1 MFAPPITMNSA
12 VSPQIISVA
21 KENVPYTPFGALWVP
36 NTSKFVVLGENPR
49 RTGTLSVYQLEFD
62 NNKNNS
68 DSGEKLKPKQR
79 EVLRRLSHV
88 TKDYGFKCGTFGHS
102 FDRKGVSSQSLATGD
117 FEGTLNIWDLEKL
130 NKPTF
135 EIKEAHSKII
145 NAIDGISG
153 KHGAAELVTGS
164 RDGTVKVWDPRT
176 DQCVT
181 ELKPQTS
188 NQARDCWSVCF
199 GNSHNAQNRM
209 IAAGYDNGDVKILDL
224 RTNKVFYE
232 TNVQNGVC
240 CVEFDRKD
248 IKLNKLVVTSLES
261 QYRVYDLKTKHIAQ
275 GFAWSNVDALQITQ
289 STNEQATDASKEKKG
304 SKGTTIWNCRHLPQ
318 NRDVWITC
326 LGSGAVAIWKYSY
339 PEKRYVEDQ
348 KGHRKGVMGEV
359 QLLSDQMLSTLSTQP
374 IVSWDWNRD
383 KTGLAVMASLDQTVQ
398 VVVVTKLNKL

>member
-1 MFAPPITMNSA
+1 MG
-12 VSPQIISVA
+12 A
-21 KENVPYTPFGALWVP
+21 KKNVPYTPFGALWVP

-49 RTGTLSVYQLEFD
+49 RTGTMSVYQIDFGSND
-62 NNKNNS
+62 S
-68 DSGEKLKPKQR
+68 DEKSKPKPR
-79 EVLRRLSHV
+79 EALRKLSHE
-88 TKDYGFKCGTFGHS
+88 TKPFGFKCGTWGHS
-102 FDRKGVSSQSLATGD
+102 FDRRGGSSQSLATGD

-153 KHGAAELVTGS
+153 KHGAAEIVTGS

-176 DQCVT
+176 DECVT
-181 ELKPQTS
+181 ELKPKNS
-188 NQARDCWSVCF
+188 KQARDCWSVSF

-209 IAAGYDNGDVKILDL
+209 VAAGYDNGDVKILDL
-224 RTNKVFYE
+224 RTNK
-232 TNVQNGVC
+232 
-240 CVEFDRKD
+240 
-248 IKLNKLVVTSLES
+248 
-261 QYRVYDLKTKHIAQ
+261 TKHIAE
-275 GFAWSNVDALQITQ
+275 GFAWSNVDALRITQ
-289 STNEQATDASKEKKG
+289 STNEQAMNAQDNKGKKG

-359 QLLSDQMLSTLSTQP
+359 ELLSDQTLSTLSTQP